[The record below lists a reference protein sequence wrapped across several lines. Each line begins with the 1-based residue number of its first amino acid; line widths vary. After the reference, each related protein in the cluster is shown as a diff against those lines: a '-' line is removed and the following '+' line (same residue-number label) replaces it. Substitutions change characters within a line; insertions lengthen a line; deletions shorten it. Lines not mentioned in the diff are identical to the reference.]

1 MKTKFDV
8 FLGSLRE
15 SDVLNIVNTGNGE
28 AIVIGS
34 HLTGKGT
41 PSSPINWKGFSVIDN
56 NGASLS
62 STVKTIKAG
71 NNITVSIVNGA
82 LLIDSTA
89 QNITV
94 DADLDIN
101 SSNAIANSA
110 VAKALATKLTTPEG
124 GVAGQLL
131 SKTETGYEWIDNV
144 GGGAE
149 LPAEQQDA
157 VQWLTANL
165 ERLKDIADYDYVVKS
180 EDIVLTTDVASKVVL
195 TVQGEYQDIDD
206 DGDKDGDSATHY
218 RIDVHGYVLGIETYA
233 NSEVTSPDRYYT
245 KVVYEPTS
253 GRDGV
258 SHIYLLKE
266 EYEYFASLA
275 EGKNIIRFTYIKDT
289 FPGAITVKELILDLP
304 VHNAEP
310 VYIDVQGNIQNIDDD
325 GDKDGLVATHY
336 RVDVKGYIL
345 DVEGFYS
352 EEDTQAQRFLI
363 KTVYDP
369 QTNVTSLYF
378 TSNEYDII
386 SKLGNGKNSIQVYYL

>member
-15 SDVLNIVNTGNGE
+15 SDVLNMVNTGNGE

-41 PSSPINWKGFSVIDN
+41 PSSPINWKGFSVVDTE
-56 NGASLS
+56 GVSLS
-62 STVKTIKAG
+62 STVKTIQAG
-71 NNITVSIVNGA
+71 NNISVSIVNGA
-82 LLIDSTA
+82 LLIDAAASVT
-89 QNITV
+89 I
-94 DADLDIN
+94 DAELDIN
-101 SSNAIANSA
+101 SSNAIANNA

-131 SKTETGYEWIDNV
+131 SKTDTGYEWVDNV

-165 ERLKDIADYDYVVKS
+165 DRLKDIADYDYVVKS
-180 EDIVLTTDVASKVVL
+180 EDIILTPDVSAKVVL

-206 DGDKDGDSATHY
+206 DGDKDGDAATHY

-233 NSEVTSPDRYYT
+233 NNEVQTPDRYYT

-266 EYEYFASLA
+266 EYEYFASLN

-289 FPGAITVKELILDLP
+289 LPGTIAVKELIVDLP
-304 VHNAEP
+304 VYNAEP
-310 VYIDVQGNIQNIDDD
+310 VYIDIQGNIQNIDDD
-325 GDKDGLVATHY
+325 NDKDGVAATHY
-336 RVDVKGYIL
+336 RIDVKGYVL
-345 DVEGFYS
+345 DVEGFYN
-352 EEDTQAQRFLI
+352 EDSIQAQRFLL
-363 KTVYDP
+363 KTAYDA
-369 QTNVTSLYF
+369 QANITSLYF
-378 TSNEYDII
+378 TSDEYNII
-386 SKLGNGKNSIQVYYL
+386 SKLGNGKNSIQIYYL